1 MKIYTV
7 FCKCPTPL
15 AANPYVTLAKNE
27 KIAKDRFFLRNG
39 ISGSDHPIEIVEGN
53 VQELPVDEAETEVDN
68 VKTPAE
74 LAAEYLASKPEATN
88 KEVIA
93 ALKELGAEI
102 TSPEVTAVKRQL
114 SEAKKDERSDNAGD
128 DQE

>member
-1 MKIYTV
+1 VKVYTV

-15 AANPYVTLAKNE
+15 AANPYVTLAKSE
-27 KIAKDRFFLRNG
+27 KVAKERFFLRNG

-53 VQELPVDEAETEVDN
+53 VQELPVDESVTDVDDE
-68 VKTPAE
+68 KTPAE
-74 LAAEYLASKPEATN
+74 LAADYLASKPDATN

-102 TSPEVTAVKRQL
+102 TSPEVTLVKKSL
-114 SEAKKDERSDNAGD
+114 GEKNERSDNTDD
-128 DQE
+128 DQK

>member
-1 MKIYTV
+1 MIYTL

-15 AANPYVTLAKNE
+15 AINPYATKAKNE
-27 KIAKDRFFLRNG
+27 KVAKDRFFLRNG
-39 ISGSDHPIEIVEGN
+39 ISGTVHPIEITEGN
-53 VQELPVDEAETEVDN
+53 PQGLPVDEDETEVDN

-74 LAAEYLASKPEATN
+74 LAAEYLASNPEATN

-93 ALKELGAEI
+93 ALKEMDAEI

-128 DQE
+128 DQS